1 MPSRTRTTPRA
12 VPGSTSRIALSLAAC
27 LSLALGAVTLS
38 GGLLPTSAEAR
49 SQALE
54 QATSQ
59 VSASVSAS
67 ADDTGWG

>member
-12 VPGSTSRIALSLAAC
+12 VPGITSRIALSSAAC

-38 GGLLPTSAEAR
+38 GGLFPTSDEAR

-54 QATSQ
+54 QVTSQ
-59 VSASVSAS
+59 VNASVSTS
-67 ADDTGWG
+67 TDDTGWG